1 MSEITNKEI
10 MSDNEKIEL
19 EKLTEN
25 PILLSAL
32 KKIFL
37 FDIYNSGNLSADKP
51 MENDYMRNFALSLS
65 FDPQTGQEYARSNE
79 DLGKA
84 LRAINEALRII
95 SLSFQR
101 IDKYKKVVVDTGVEM
116 PAKHR

>member
-1 MSEITNKEI
+1 MQDIFNKSELA
-10 MSDNEKIEL
+10 EL
-19 EKLTEN
+19 EKLNEN
-25 PILLSAL
+25 PVLLSAL

-37 FDIYNSGNLSADKP
+37 ADIYQCGILTEEP
-51 MENDYMRNFALSLS
+51 MEEEYMRNYAFSLS
-65 FDPQTGQEYARSNE
+65 FDARTGQEYARSNE

-95 SLSFQR
+95 NIAFQK
-101 IDKYKKVVVDTGVEM
+101 IDKFKKVIVDTGVKM

>member
-1 MSEITNKEI
+1 
-10 MSDNEKIEL
+10 MSDKEKTEL

-25 PILLSAL
+25 PVLLSAL
-32 KKIFL
+32 KKVFL
-37 FDIYNSGNLSADKP
+37 FDIYYSGTLSKEP

-65 FDPQTGQEYARSNE
+65 FDPATGQEFARSNE

-84 LRAINEALRII
+84 LRAMNEALRII
-95 SLSFQR
+95 SISFQR
-101 IDKYKKVVVDTGVEM
+101 IDKHKKVVVDTGVKI